1 MGVNASVGCC
11 LIIARLPQLWKTLT
25 LFGQD
30 HLLKRTE
37 VAPNSNVYNGEWG
50 MSIFPLKWFS
60 WTWRIKIT
68 STTTTWEVNGFIWK
82 RAVFHLQTYSQPC
95 REMMRFFFSF
105 AYTWRK
111 GTDYIG
117 YLWGTRHWPWCFAD
131 DVSLILCVVWLSYSP
146 HEKTEAKVNAAYL
159 LGTQTLHWGVLVKSG
174 VSEFPSWRSG

>member
-95 REMMRFFFSF
+95 REMMRFFFF
-105 AYTWRK
+105 HLRTPGGREL
-111 GTDYIG
+111 TI
-117 YLWGTRHWPWCFAD
+117 
-131 DVSLILCVVWLSYSP
+131 
-146 HEKTEAKVNAAYL
+146 
-159 LGTQTLHWGVLVKSG
+159 LGTYEVLGIGLGALQMMSRWSCVLCGCLFPLTRKQKPKSMQHIY
-174 VSEFPSWRSG
+174 